1 MMQMPALQTRLI
13 IYKGERQ
20 ILAFQHNRFW
30 YGKFQLFKQ
39 KIFYSVLLYVK
50 LFILMGGTWLMEFIS
65 WVVGG
70 PQEYWIFTDLINC
83 SRGFLIFIV
92 CVAYNARV
100 RGSLLNRVMRKNY
113 QAGGIDQEPP
123 IESFATA
130 IEFINLKNETEAQ
143 SPKLIETN

>member
-1 MMQMPALQTRLI
+1 
-13 IYKGERQ
+13 
-20 ILAFQHNRFW
+20 
-30 YGKFQLFKQ
+30 
-39 KIFYSVLLYVK
+39 
-50 LFILMGGTWLMEFIS
+50 MEFIS

-92 CVAYNARV
+92 CVACNARV

-123 IESFATA
+123 IGSFATA

-143 SPKLIETN
+143 VDRNQLKAKSF